1 MATTSKLAY
10 GHAVNHLFSFAA
22 GRCLTRALLQEWK
35 AGMEGLAPSS
45 IDVRL
50 SAVRKLIA
58 EARRNGMLA
67 VEEAANLTDIPN
79 VRQQGTRLGNW
90 LTREQAKEL
99 LAVPDRSTLKGKRDY
114 VLLALLVGCALRR
127 RELAALEVETIATP
141 RRSLGSG
148 RSGGEGKTGPDGCG
162 SALGQADHQCLAD
175 RGRDRG
181 GPVASLDPEGGKR
194 VGDALSDWAVW
205 DVGATVSPRDR
216 VGRVYSSFRAH
227 QWCLPASNF
236 VCWCQNSFA
245 SGFVATC
252 CGCCCARH
260 HRASDDRAQHVRRRD
275 RQADFVEAVDGAH
288 RDQLGAGILGTSM
301 WVLQIF
307 SPTVTTMRF
316 IR

>member
-67 VEEAANLTDIPN
+67 VEQAASLTDIPN

-99 LAVPDRSTLKGKRDY
+99 LAVPDRSTLKGKREY

-127 RELAALEVETIATP
+127 RELAALRATLSWWP
-141 RRSLGSG
+141 RSRAL
-148 RSGGEGKTGPDGCG
+148 RNTNVT
-162 SALGQADHQCLAD
+162 SASTRTMTLAQEALCSVD
-175 RGRDRG
+175 R
-181 GPVASLDPEGGKR
+181 PV
-194 VGDALSDWAVW
+194 
-205 DVGATVSPRDR
+205 TCN
-216 VGRVYSSFRAH
+216 SS
-227 QWCLPASNF
+227 
-236 VCWCQNSFA
+236 
-245 SGFVATC
+245 
-252 CGCCCARH
+252 
-260 HRASDDRAQHVRRRD
+260 HR
-275 RQADFVEAVDGAH
+275 
-288 RDQLGAGILGTSM
+288 I
-301 WVLQIF
+301 
-307 SPTVTTMRF
+307 
-316 IR
+316 